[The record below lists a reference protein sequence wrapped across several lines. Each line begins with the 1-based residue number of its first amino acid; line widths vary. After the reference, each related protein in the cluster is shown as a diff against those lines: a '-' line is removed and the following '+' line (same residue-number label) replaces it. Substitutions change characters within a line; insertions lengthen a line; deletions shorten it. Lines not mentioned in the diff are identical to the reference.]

1 MSEPTE
7 QRYAVNGVELC
18 VFEWPGTGPPLLF
31 IHASSMHARCW
42 DQVIRRLPGH
52 HAYAVDMRGH
62 GRSTV
67 HEPPYPWSQMAE
79 DVAVLAQQLDLHGI
93 VGVGHS
99 MGGHLVTRAAARDP
113 QRFGALVL
121 VDAVINDRRPERA
134 DDGPRPQIASS
145 SRKSM
150 FASPDEMVERYRDRW
165 PFRSW
170 DPAALRDYCVY
181 GLLPSPDGD
190 GYVLACPPDKEM
202 AIYAGASESEVLDEL
217 GSITVPVCVIRARE
231 PEEGQPRFGGST
243 SAPDLADRFT
253 ASPAVQYVQL
263 HDNSHHIPMESPDV
277 VARHVLEMVAIV
289 EQRR

>member
-1 MSEPTE
+1 M
-7 QRYAVNGVELC
+7 
-18 VFEWPGTGPPLLF
+18 
-31 IHASSMHARCW
+31 
-42 DQVIRRLPGH
+42 
-52 HAYAVDMRGH
+52 
-62 GRSTV
+62 
-67 HEPPYPWSQMAE
+67 
-79 DVAVLAQQLDLHGI
+79 
-93 VGVGHS
+93 
-99 MGGHLVTRAAARDP
+99 
-113 QRFGALVL
+113 
-121 VDAVINDRRPERA
+121 
-134 DDGPRPQIASS
+134 
-145 SRKSM
+145 
-150 FASPDEMVERYRDRW
+150 
-165 PFRSW
+165 
-170 DPAALRDYCVY
+170 Y